1 MVEIYNEE
9 LRDLLAP
16 VNAKQK
22 KQQSLQ
28 IKVQPNE
35 TSQISHKY
43 IYLPT
48 YMHAELTTDLRKLSA
63 ECQGTFSA
71 PQCVE
76 SSSFNARF
84 HPRCC
89 Q

>member
-28 IKVQPNE
+28 IKVWPHE
-35 TSQISHKY
+35 TLTIYTLSIS
-43 IYLPT
+43 
-48 YMHAELTTDLRKLSA
+48 MHAELTTDLTKRSA
-63 ECQGTFSA
+63 LCQDTFSA
-71 PQCVE
+71 PQCKK
-76 SSSFNARF
+76 SSSFNVQS
-84 HPRCC
+84 HPSCC
-89 Q
+89 QS